1 MVVIARLPFMKAY
14 NGDNNGDDDNDSD
27 GAADGDGNLSPDT
40 GV

>member
-1 MVVIARLPFMKAY
+1 MVVIATLPFMKAY
-14 NGDNNGDDDNDSD
+14 NGDNNGDDNNDSD